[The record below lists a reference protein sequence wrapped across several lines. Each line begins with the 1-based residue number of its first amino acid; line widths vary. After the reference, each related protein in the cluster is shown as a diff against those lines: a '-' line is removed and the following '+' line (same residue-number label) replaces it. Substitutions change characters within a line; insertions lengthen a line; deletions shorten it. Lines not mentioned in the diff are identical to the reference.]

1 MGNVDDEVETEE
13 GRQVGDDDEVETE
26 EAETG
31 WGCHDTGGFG
41 HDSHSGWREWPEDA
55 SGWPRDGGSGVG
67 GASGSREGEAC
78 GFGSGGV
85 GGSSRVQK
93 PRRTSWVPPPKE
105 PVDRVEIVSFFQ
117 RGDLPYG
124 TGLSKHHSF
133 QCRSFILYVKL
144 HKSNI
149 FMQI

>member
-13 GRQVGDDDEVETE
+13 GRQVGDDDEVETEEGRQVGDDDDVETE

-85 GGSSRVQK
+85 GGSSRVRK

-105 PVDRVEIVSFFQ
+105 PVDRVEIIPT
-117 RGDLPYG
+117 GDG
-124 TGLSKHHSF
+124 
-133 QCRSFILYVKL
+133 
-144 HKSNI
+144 
-149 FMQI
+149 

>member
-1 MGNVDDEVETEE
+1 VGDVDDAVETEEGKHVGDVDDEVETEE
-13 GRQVGDDDEVETE
+13 GKHVGDVDDEVETE
-26 EAETG
+26 ERRQVGDLDEVKTEETETG

-85 GGSSRVQK
+85 GGSSRVRK

-105 PVDRVEIVSFFQ
+105 PVDRVEIIPT
-117 RGDLPYG
+117 GDG
-124 TGLSKHHSF
+124 
-133 QCRSFILYVKL
+133 
-144 HKSNI
+144 
-149 FMQI
+149 